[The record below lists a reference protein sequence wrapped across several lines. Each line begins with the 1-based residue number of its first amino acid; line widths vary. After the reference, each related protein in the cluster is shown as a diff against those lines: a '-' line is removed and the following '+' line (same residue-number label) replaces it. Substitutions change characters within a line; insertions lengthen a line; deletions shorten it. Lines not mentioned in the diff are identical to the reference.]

1 MDQHD
6 FTIFKAISDFV
17 SDLYTVYGEKHKSI
31 ALYHRLVSK
40 TTIVDK
46 DPVQKHIAVFTRF
59 CDANSKALEERDASK
74 IVDPLIK
81 YSDRVFVKLDTIMEH
96 SDKETRTAIWNH
108 LLTINALIHP
118 GERSLELLKTSSEA
132 GDDDF
137 ITDIIDAVSS
147 NIDPVTNANPM
158 AAAMALV
165 SSGKLTD
172 IISSMSDKF
181 ASGTL
186 DPEALLRKVSG
197 MYSKMTEGDKDAPDI
212 GTIISSITGNERH

>member
-1 MDQHD
+1 MDQHE
-6 FTIFKAISDFV
+6 FAIFKAISDFV
-17 SDLYTVYGEKHKSI
+17 ADLNTVYGEKHKSI

-40 TTIVDK
+40 TTILDK
-46 DPVQKHIAVFTRF
+46 DPVRKHIGVFTRF
-59 CDANSKALEERDASK
+59 CDANSKALEEKDANR

-96 SDKETRTAIWNH
+96 SDSETRAAIWNH
-108 LLTINALIHP
+108 LLTINALIYP
-118 GERSLELLKTSSEA
+118 GERSLELLRTSREA
-132 GDDDF
+132 SDDDF

-147 NIDPVTNANPM
+147 NIDPTTNTNPM

-186 DPEALLRKVSG
+186 DPEAMLKKVSS

-212 GTIISSITGNERH
+212 GTIISSITGK

>member
-1 MDQHD
+1 MDQHE

-17 SDLYTVYGEKHKSI
+17 SDLNTVYGEKHKSI

-46 DPVQKHIAVFTRF
+46 DPVRKHINVFARF
-59 CDANSKALEERDASK
+59 CDANSKALEEKDAGN

-81 YSDRVFVKLDTIMEH
+81 YSDRVFVKLDTVMEH
-96 SDKETRTAIWNH
+96 SDSDTRAAIWNH

-118 GERSLELLKTSSEA
+118 GERSLELLRTSRASDE
-132 GDDDF
+132 DF

-147 NIDPVTNANPM
+147 NIDPTTTTNPM

-186 DPEALLRKVSG
+186 DPETMLKKVSS

-212 GTIISSITGNERH
+212 GTIISSITGK

>member
-1 MDQHD
+1 MDQHE

-17 SDLYTVYGEKHKSI
+17 SDLNTVYGEKHKSI

-46 DPVQKHIAVFTRF
+46 DPVRKHINVFARF
-59 CDANSKALEERDASK
+59 CDANSKALEEKDAGN

-96 SDKETRTAIWNH
+96 SDSDTRAAIWNH

-118 GERSLELLKTSSEA
+118 GERSLELLRTSRASDE
-132 GDDDF
+132 DF

-147 NIDPVTNANPM
+147 NIDPTTTTNPM

-186 DPEALLRKVSG
+186 DPETMLKKVSS

-212 GTIISSITGNERH
+212 GTIISSITGK